1 MAEVVMVVEDV
12 ARGWRFARVVLR
24 ELLLYSGRGV
34 KAVSRIWSEKVGD
47 VMTRVGS
54 DEARVSVV

>member
-1 MAEVVMVVEDV
+1 
-12 ARGWRFARVVLR
+12 
-24 ELLLYSGRGV
+24 V